1 MGRVRAQERPR
12 ACVTRERV
20 ASVVSV
26 RAGRARACALSLF
39 LGMLLL
45 LFEDKTEINYIS
57 VAMRGAPD
65 LSLEPHMAFAKAW
78 ARVGYI

>member
-1 MGRVRAQERPR
+1 MQVHAGVLRVLV
-12 ACVTRERV
+12 CLSRV
-20 ASVVSV
+20 HVW
-26 RAGRARACALSLF
+26 RARACALSLF

-65 LSLEPHMAFAKAW
+65 LTSEPLAAPYH
-78 ARVGYI
+78 ARRPLRLPHAQYQ

>member
-1 MGRVRAQERPR
+1 MCAQERPR

-65 LSLEPHMAFAKAW
+65 LTSEPLPG
-78 ARVGYI
+78 RCRS